1 LESTLSLCVINLT
14 PSDPS
19 GTPLAFCCRR
29 APERSVVTV
38 AAKLIKR
45 PVTTIFHPR
54 RFNEFALEKFQVPFL
69 FSLQRQ
75 FDWKTQF
82 ADGCLHFVSAREAVK
97 IPALFA
103 FGRMKLGFPLA
114 RAKLGSVSLLSHTG
128 LIGLFWQAGVCIG
141 KKSEVSG
148 APKICIQKAANYYHI
163 KYSVQKTD
171 VD

>member
-19 GTPLAFCCRR
+19 GTLPAFCRRR

-45 PVTTIFHPR
+45 PVTTIFHAR
-54 RFNEFALEKFQVPFL
+54 RFNEFALEKFQGPFL

-82 ADGCLHFVSAREAVK
+82 ADGCLHFVNAREAAK

-103 FGRMKLGFPLA
+103 WQNEIRISFGARKTWQRFRAFAHGTDWFVLA
-114 RAKLGSVSLLSHTG
+114 SRCLHWKKVSAERCSKNL
-128 LIGLFWQAGVCIG
+128 
-141 KKSEVSG
+141 
-148 APKICIQKAANYYHI
+148 
-163 KYSVQKTD
+163 YSKD
-171 VD
+171 